1 MKTALLSLLVLPLF
15 FLAGCKDDR
24 TAVTPGQGAPLSV
37 VTASGLKHDFTVEIA
52 LTPAEMA
59 RGLMNR
65 TEMASDAGMIFWFGD
80 EAERGF
86 WMKNTYIPLDL
97 IFIRRDGTIGHIHEN
112 AKPMDETSI
121 RSNGPAAA
129 VLEINGGLSKTLGMA
144 PGDKVHHLFFGNSLA
159 P

>member
-1 MKTALLSLLVLPLF
+1 MKIALLSLLVLPL
-15 FLAGCKDDR
+15 LLIGGCKDDKM
-24 TAVTPGQGAPLSV
+24 AANPGQGALLSV
-37 VTASGLKHDFTVEIA
+37 VTASGQQQNFTVEIA
-52 LTPAEMA
+52 LTPQEMA

-65 TEMASDAGMIFWFGD
+65 TEMAKDAGMIFWFGD

-129 VLEINGGLSKTLGMA
+129 VLEINGGLSKTLGIA